1 MTCHRRNAS
10 VCRALFCLYDKGTP
24 KIYERHGTTMN
35 ITINGRHLT
44 VRQDLRDLIEKKL
57 AKFDRFFP
65 GGADASVTCRTEKN
79 NKLIEITINVGKTL
93 FRAEEASDTFQSA
106 LDGCLSSIERQ
117 IRKNK
122 TRLEK
127 RMKTDLAIPAP
138 VLEDDEVE
146 EEVLFDIRRKT
157 FPIRPMTL
165 EEAILQMNLLGHSF
179 YMFLDAD
186 TSKMSVVYKR
196 HGDTYGLITP
206 ED

>member
-1 MTCHRRNAS
+1 
-10 VCRALFCLYDKGTP
+10 
-24 KIYERHGTTMN
+24 MN
-35 ITINGRHLT
+35 ISINGRHLT

-57 AKFDRFFP
+57 SKFDRFFP
-65 GGADASVTCRTEKN
+65 GGADASVTCRTEREDKI
-79 NKLIEITINVGKTL
+79 IEITINVGKTI
-93 FRAEEASDTFQSA
+93 FRAEKDADTFQSA

-127 RMKTDLAIPAP
+127 RMKSELNIPAP
-138 VLEDDEVE
+138 VLEDDAVE

-157 FPIRPMTL
+157 FPIVPMSL
-165 EEAILQMNLLGHSF
+165 EEAILQMNLLGHAF
-179 YMFLDAD
+179 YMYLDAD

-196 HGDTYGLITP
+196 HGNTYGVITP

>member
-1 MTCHRRNAS
+1 
-10 VCRALFCLYDKGTP
+10 
-24 KIYERHGTTMN
+24 MN

-57 AKFDRFFP
+57 AKFDKFFP
-65 GGADASVTCRTEKN
+65 GGADATVTCRTEKS
-79 NKLIEITINVGKTL
+79 NKIIEITINVGKTL
-93 FRAEEASDTFQSA
+93 FRAEEKRDTFQSA

>member
-1 MTCHRRNAS
+1 
-10 VCRALFCLYDKGTP
+10 
-24 KIYERHGTTMN
+24 MN
-35 ITINGRHLT
+35 ISINGRHLT

-65 GGADASVTCRTEKN
+65 GGADAAVTCRTERDDKI
-79 NKLIEITINVGKTL
+79 IEITINVGRTI
-93 FRAEEASDTFQSA
+93 FRAEKAADTFQSA

-127 RMKTDLAIPAP
+127 RMKNDIAVPAP
-138 VLEDDEVE
+138 ALEDDNVD

-157 FPIRPMTL
+157 FPVRPMSL
-165 EEAILQMNLLGHSF
+165 EEAILQMNLIGHSF
-179 YMFLDAD
+179 YMYLDAD
-186 TSKMSVVYKR
+186 TSKISVVYKR
-196 HGDTYGLITP
+196 HGDTYGVITP

>member
-1 MTCHRRNAS
+1 MR
-10 VCRALFCLYDKGTP
+10 VFGRALFCLYDKGTP

-93 FRAEEASDTFQSA
+93 FRAEEASDTFQTA
-106 LDGCLSSIERQ
+106 LDGCLNSIERQ

-127 RMKTDLAIPAP
+127 RMKTDLTIPAP

>member
-1 MTCHRRNAS
+1 
-10 VCRALFCLYDKGTP
+10 
-24 KIYERHGTTMN
+24 MN

-93 FRAEEASDTFQSA
+93 FRAEEASDTFQTA
-106 LDGCLSSIERQ
+106 LDGCLNSIERQ

-127 RMKTDLAIPAP
+127 RMKADLVIPAP

>member
-1 MTCHRRNAS
+1 
-10 VCRALFCLYDKGTP
+10 
-24 KIYERHGTTMN
+24 MN

-79 NKLIEITINVGKTL
+79 DKLIEITINVGKTI
-93 FRAEEASDTFQSA
+93 FRAEKASDTFQSA

-127 RMKTDLAIPAP
+127 RMKSDLAVPAP

-165 EEAILQMNLLGHSF
+165 EEAILQMNLIGHSF

-196 HGDTYGLITP
+196 HGNTYGLITP

>member
-1 MTCHRRNAS
+1 LSAKQTR
-10 VCRALFCLYDKGTP
+10 VCFKFFVQP
-24 KIYERHGTTMN
+24 KAEWRVTMN

-106 LDGCLSSIERQ
+106 LDGCLNSIERQ

-127 RMKTDLAIPAP
+127 RMKTDLTIPAP

>member
-1 MTCHRRNAS
+1 
-10 VCRALFCLYDKGTP
+10 
-24 KIYERHGTTMN
+24 MN

-79 NKLIEITINVGKTL
+79 DKLIEITINVGKTI
-93 FRAEEASDTFQSA
+93 FRAEKASDTFQSA

-127 RMKTDLAIPAP
+127 RMKSDLAVPAP

-165 EEAILQMNLLGHSF
+165 EEAILQMNLIGHSF

>member
-1 MTCHRRNAS
+1 
-10 VCRALFCLYDKGTP
+10 
-24 KIYERHGTTMN
+24 MN

-93 FRAEEASDTFQSA
+93 FRAEEASDTFQTA
-106 LDGCLSSIERQ
+106 LDGCLNSIERQ

-127 RMKTDLAIPAP
+127 RLKGSVTVPAA
-138 VLEDDEVE
+138 VEIADEPE
-146 EEVLFDIRRKT
+146 EEYEVIRRKR
-157 FPIRPMTL
+157 FALKPMAV

-179 YMFLDAD
+179 YAFKNAEDENRYC
-186 TSKMSVVYKR
+186 VVYKR
-196 HGDTYGLITP
+196 TDGGYGLI
-206 ED
+206 ESD

>member
-1 MTCHRRNAS
+1 
-10 VCRALFCLYDKGTP
+10 
-24 KIYERHGTTMN
+24 MN

-57 AKFDRFFP
+57 TKFDRFFP
-65 GGADASVTCRTEKN
+65 GGADASVTCRTEKS
-79 NKLIEITINVGKTL
+79 NKLIEITINVGKTI
-93 FRAEEASDTFQSA
+93 FRAEESSDTFQSA

-117 IRKNK
+117 IRRNK

-127 RMKTDLAIPAP
+127 RMKADLAVPAP
-138 VLEDDEVE
+138 VLEDDIVE

-186 TSKMSVVYKR
+186 TAKMSVVYKR
-196 HGDTYGLITP
+196 HGNTYGLITP

>member
-1 MTCHRRNAS
+1 MSAKQTR
-10 VCRALFCLYDKGTP
+10 VCFKFFVQP
-24 KIYERHGTTMN
+24 KAEWRVTMN

-106 LDGCLSSIERQ
+106 LDGCLNSIERQ

-127 RMKTDLAIPAP
+127 RMKTDLTIPAP

>member
-1 MTCHRRNAS
+1 
-10 VCRALFCLYDKGTP
+10 
-24 KIYERHGTTMN
+24 MN

-79 NKLIEITINVGKTL
+79 KKLIEITINVGKTI
-93 FRAEEASDTFQSA
+93 FRAEESSDTFQSS

-127 RMKTDLAIPAP
+127 RMKADLAVPAP
-138 VLEDDEVE
+138 ILEDDDVE

-165 EEAILQMNLLGHSF
+165 EEAILQMNLIGHSF

>member
-1 MTCHRRNAS
+1 
-10 VCRALFCLYDKGTP
+10 
-24 KIYERHGTTMN
+24 MN

-93 FRAEEASDTFQSA
+93 VRAEEASDTFQSA
-106 LDGCLSSIERQ
+106 LDGCLNSIERQ

-127 RMKTDLAIPAP
+127 RMKTDLTIPAP

>member
-1 MTCHRRNAS
+1 
-10 VCRALFCLYDKGTP
+10 
-24 KIYERHGTTMN
+24 MN

-79 NKLIEITINVGKTL
+79 DKLIEITINVGKTI
-93 FRAEEASDTFQSA
+93 FRAEKASDTFQSA

-127 RMKTDLAIPAP
+127 RMKSDLAVPAP

-146 EEVLFDIRRKT
+146 E
-157 FPIRPMTL
+157 
-165 EEAILQMNLLGHSF
+165 
-179 YMFLDAD
+179 
-186 TSKMSVVYKR
+186 
-196 HGDTYGLITP
+196 
-206 ED
+206 